1 MFDLFSSLVV
11 FDVNTVSEINK
22 NETNKYSGA
31 SCDSYWAD
39 YCFINLGDRGFG
51 GLLFNYFFLY
61 LFSGE
66 AGIWGRYVVLASLIC
81 VALISARVIDELLQE
96 SIVSRR
102 GILSEDKGFFVT
114 EPVRTISVVWHKR
127 KNITSHHADNRV
139 YVCIHSSDSIE
150 GILVIVLRAAGIDVP
165 ISFATSKYI
174 IEITEFRI
182 TTVAYVV

>member
-39 YCFINLGDRGFG
+39 YCFINLGDRGLG

-66 AGIWGRYVVLASLIC
+66 AGIWGRDVVLASLIC

-139 YVCIHSSDSIE
+139 YVCIYSSDSIE
-150 GILVIVLRAAGIDVP
+150 GILVVVLRAVGIDVP
-165 ISFATSKYI
+165 ITSDSIYI
-174 IEITEFRI
+174 SSEFSITA
-182 TTVAYVV
+182 VAYVV